1 MAPKSQ
7 CGFPHT
13 ALDQQIEILN
23 KRASQLAAKH
33 LLTTLSTLLKT
44 RPEFLPDIWGFLA
57 SKGVDVEP
65 AKISEL
71 GKMIAK
77 THSKDDAENDGHS
90 LLRQRL
96 SKRKWVV
103 DKALKNWIPYC
114 YRTLDTTRPPILQ
127 KLASALEDIA
137 FSKSMLKAMRKVKRS
152 ADQYRSMLLEI
163 LEYDTGFDVSM
174 PLTGELRHLPTLT
187 SHLQRMRDQRKCRGS
202 NLRLPPN
209 WHSSGDGVFTLKKTV
224 ASQILVVNKFTK
236 DRLLLSESS
245 MLSHFGSGI
254 CFSELQILNNFS
266 EVRASVG
273 CNKRAGTITI
283 ASLPVASGDHT
294 EHDDGNGLEILAAAR
309 ADE

>member
-7 CGFPHT
+7 CAFRHA
-13 ALDQQIEILN
+13 ALDQQIDILN
-23 KRASQLAAKH
+23 QRASRLAAKH

-114 YRTLDTTRPPILQ
+114 YRTLDTTRHPILE

-174 PLTGELRHLPTLT
+174 PLTGDLRHIPTLT
-187 SHLQRMRDQRKCRGS
+187 SHLQKMRDQRKCRGS

-209 WHSSGDGVFTLKKTV
+209 WHSSGDGVFTLKKTDENK
-224 ASQILVVNKFTK
+224 IFVVNKFTS
-236 DRLLLSESS
+236 DQRLLPDSC
-245 MLSHFGSGI
+245 MISHLGSVI
-254 CFSELQILNNFS
+254 CFSDLHIFNNFS
-266 EVRASVG
+266 EVRASIG
-273 CNKRAGTITI
+273 SKNTADTIAI
-283 ASLPVASGDHT
+283 ASLPVASEEGS
-294 EHDDGNGLEILAAAR
+294 N
-309 ADE
+309 